1 MESIKM
7 EKQIKEALAQ
17 HAQGQI
23 AKHKANVSIY
33 LKNPVGIGEHPGV
46 LEAIEEEIQMIAKY
60 HDQLEVLNTYF

>member
-1 MESIKM
+1 M

-46 LEAIEEEIQMIAKY
+46 LEAIKK
-60 HDQLEVLNTYF
+60 